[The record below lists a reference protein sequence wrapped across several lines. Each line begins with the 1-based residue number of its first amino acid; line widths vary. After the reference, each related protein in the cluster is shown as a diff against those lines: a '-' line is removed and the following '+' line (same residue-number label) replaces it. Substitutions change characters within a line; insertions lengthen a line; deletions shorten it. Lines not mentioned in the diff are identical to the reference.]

1 LRRTIKVADEPNA
14 VRVPGS
20 LCQAL
25 QVRNRRSVASDQQ
38 QQIWRAF
45 MRVAERFDQVVD
57 VFFVCGT
64 SNKQRHRP
72 LQRYV
77 VAGAKA
83 GAALGPVA
91 HRDHH
96 LLDDGPYT
104 LGPDAFILA
113 ATLEWVEI
121 PRDLVGILVGKSTL
135 ARLGLCVED
144 AGYIDPGFRG
154 NVTLE
159 MSNRASRP
167 VVLTNGMPIAQ
178 IRFEPLMGPC
188 LRPYGSDG
196 LGSHYQDSHG
206 VVPARIGAG
215 S

>member
-1 LRRTIKVADEPNA
+1 MILSDSEIEYRLKRGSLVVRPLMPNA
-14 VRVPGS
+14 VQPAS
-20 LCQAL
+20 LD
-25 QVRNRRSVASDQQ
+25 VRLGTVLK
-38 QQIWRAF
+38 
-45 MRVAERFDQVVD
+45 VV
-57 VFFVCGT
+57 
-64 SNKQRHRP
+64 
-72 LQRYV
+72 QRY
-77 VAGAKA
+77 
-83 GAALGPVA
+83 GPVA